1 LNGYCFGGTGSLM
14 YALSDND
21 DVLGIVSVHGGL
33 MPFEIETDDTSPRI
47 LVLSG
52 GDDDTNTEVSVL
64 EDTLD
69 KAGNTWE
76 LTRYA
81 NAEHGFTDYHSDA
94 YDAWADQRSWEATKT
109 FLSELFVEVEYI
121 TNEPETYDVTP
132 IDYQDVEG
140 EEVVDLRGYLSLPEG
155 YDYYTNE
162 YLPLVVVFHDG
173 DGVNTYEKKRATM
186 LADLG
191 YIAFAAD
198 IYGVDLQGITDPNI
212 MNQQLLKYSTN
223 QELYVQRMQRA
234 IDVASSIEGVN
245 VDVEKVAIIGYC
257 FGGSGVVLYA
267 RSGLDSAR
275 IAVAFH
281 GVFYNEEVPSVTD
294 NIHPYTLIL
303 SGKDDPQFGNQTHLE
318 NVLNEGNAD
327 WEITGYSGIGHRFTY
342 WPDITDSYS
351 YDIVAD
357 FRSWNSMKEVFE
369 KIL

>member
-1 LNGYCFGGTGSLM
+1 MCNHTRLIIF
-14 YALSDND
+14 A
-21 DVLGIVSVHGGL
+21 
-33 MPFEIETDDTSPRI
+33 
-47 LVLSG
+47 G

-81 NAEHGFTDYHSDA
+81 NAEHGFTDYHSGEWYTDTLIKMCLFFFLDA

-257 FGGSGVVLYA
+257 FGGSGVV
-267 RSGLDSAR
+267 
-275 IAVAFH
+275 
-281 GVFYNEEVPSVTD
+281 
-294 NIHPYTLIL
+294 
-303 SGKDDPQFGNQTHLE
+303 
-318 NVLNEGNAD
+318 
-327 WEITGYSGIGHRFTY
+327 
-342 WPDITDSYS
+342 
-351 YDIVAD
+351 
-357 FRSWNSMKEVFE
+357 
-369 KIL
+369 